1 MHKETIAF
9 VGTKSYKFHAWQT
22 ICNGKWLARL
32 TFAIYV
38 GKSDPFFL
46 EEIDIMRSALKKS
59 LFWQLLITVTL
70 CLAFPRAV
78 GAAPLVSAHYTQQNA
93 SAGML
98 QLKIAAPAPSSVI
111 VSLTLPVGSDILS
124 ASPDFKKRSKR
135 PQEIKWLLK
144 DVTPGK
150 RTISFKL
157 SAPFSFSQLHCIV
170 QYMEPGDGK
179 MITLQVTE

>member
-1 MHKETIAF
+1 MA
-9 VGTKSYKFHAWQT
+9 
-22 ICNGKWLARL
+22 KWLAKFA
-32 TFAIYV
+32 FAIYL

-46 EEIDIMRSALKKS
+46 EEKDIMRSARKKS

-70 CLAFPRAV
+70 CLAFPGSAGAV
-78 GAAPLVSAHYTQQNA
+78 PLVSAHYTQQDA
-93 SAGML
+93 SAGRL
-98 QLKIAAPAPSSVI
+98 QLNIAAPAPSSVI
-111 VSLTLPVGSDILS
+111 VSLTLPEGSDILS

-144 DVTPGK
+144 EVAPGK